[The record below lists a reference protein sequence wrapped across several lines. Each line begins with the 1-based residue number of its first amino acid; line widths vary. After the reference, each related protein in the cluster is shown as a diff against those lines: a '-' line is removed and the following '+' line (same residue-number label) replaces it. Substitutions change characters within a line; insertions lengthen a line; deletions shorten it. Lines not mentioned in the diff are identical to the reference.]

1 MHIADFS
8 NYMVDVANE
17 IGHAAEDKEY
27 GRFRIALTIEKYSR
41 MGVPM
46 YIYVFSFLCL
56 YLIIVSCDC
65 TLDRFRYN
73 HGLKSFTVI
82 VAFNVLNLIWVQSKR
97 FLCLFDNKLP
107 QA

>member
-17 IGHAAEDKEY
+17 IGHAEDKEY

-56 YLIIVSCDC
+56 YLIIV
-65 TLDRFRYN
+65 
-73 HGLKSFTVI
+73 TV
-82 VAFNVLNLIWVQSKR
+82 L
-97 FLCLFDNKLP
+97 
-107 QA
+107 

>member
-17 IGHAAEDKEY
+17 IGYAEDKEY

-56 YLIIVSCDC
+56 YLIIV
-65 TLDRFRYN
+65 
-73 HGLKSFTVI
+73 TV
-82 VAFNVLNLIWVQSKR
+82 
-97 FLCLFDNKLP
+97 P
-107 QA
+107 

>member
-17 IGHAAEDKEY
+17 IGHAEDKEY
-27 GRFRIALTIEKYSR
+27 GRLRIALTIEKYSR

-46 YIYVFSFLCL
+46 YIHVFSFLCL

-82 VAFNVLNLIWVQSKR
+82 VAFNVLKLIWVQSKR